1 MMESLE
7 SIFSYDLE
15 NASHSGSFTYG
26 TSPLGPNE
34 IRILILLPEA
44 YLGESTDVHCQLLRL
59 DLNATKRCGLDKHPF
74 VALSYCW
81 GPTEPKKTIFLN
93 GKEKKVTPN
102 LYDALIHIRD
112 ILSPVSL
119 WVDAI
124 CINQGDLEERQREVQ
139 KMSNIY
145 RDATA
150 VLLWLGIAEEGDP
163 FKKEFGDAAET
174 LSKVAESQKELQT
187 LSLLEKENEN
197 AWTVM
202 MYGPNGKR
210 GYEGHVMTIALWALF
225 SLPVWR
231 RVWIMQELIL
241 AKETYLLWG
250 RTLIDFQ
257 ILDQLLKVHSEFI
270 PKHPYFDDTQASMRR
285 YTMARQVIMLRSQKP
300 SLLTALLAVR
310 YRLTTVEHD
319 YVYGLM
325 GFADLGESFILPRY
339 EKPVRDVYLESFEI
353 ILRQELNLDVLSA
366 CDRGWA
372 VCSRIG
378 GIDLDWPTW
387 LPDWSWRP
395 TRLLSEGGESVIA
408 FSFEIESLLLD
419 TSHHTAIDFN
429 ACGDSKRVAQI
440 LPTRKHLRV
449 RGIEFDKVERIIQEF
464 PQEESSMHDMYKRSE
479 LWVEVVKGMWEQGR
493 LSNVYDTI
501 DTLKYTCERT
511 ARYGHET
518 TMIIT
523 SPEMKAFSTVEEKPA
538 SRISAEENSPTA
550 FEPFDPSEKSR
561 KSDERDEKADPTL
574 SWAGLSKSSY
584 CITKRGYVARTPVSA
599 RVGDKVCVFFG
610 GKVPMLLRQQEGPEY
625 FRLAGE
631 IYVHGIMQGAG
642 MKAMKDQW
650 KDFVI
655 C

>member
-1 MMESLE
+1 MESLE

-15 NASHSGSFTYG
+15 NASHSESFTYG

-44 YLGESTDVHCQLLRL
+44 YAGSSTDVHCQLLRL
-59 DLNATKRCGLDKHPF
+59 DLDATKRCGLDRHPF

-81 GPTEPKKTIFLN
+81 GPIEPKKTIFLN
-93 GKEKKVTPN
+93 GKEKIVTPN

-124 CINQGDLEERQREVQ
+124 CINQGDLEERQCEVQ
-139 KMSNIY
+139 KMGNIY

-150 VLLWLGIAEEGDP
+150 VLLWLGIAEGHDP
-163 FKKEFGDAAET
+163 FKKEFGSVAET

-187 LSLLEKENEN
+187 HSLLEKENEN

-202 MYGPNGKR
+202 IYGSGGKR
-210 GYEGHVMTIALWALF
+210 SREGDAMKIALWALF

-257 ILDQLLKVHSEFI
+257 ILDQLLKVQSEFI
-270 PKHPYFDDTQASMRR
+270 PNHPYFDDTQASMRR

-300 SLLTALLAVR
+300 TLLTALLAVR

-325 GFADLGESFILPRY
+325 GFADLGESLILPRY

-372 VCSRIG
+372 ACSRIRES
-378 GIDLDWPTW
+378 DLDWPTW

-395 TRLLSEGGESVIA
+395 TRLLSEGGESKIA
-408 FSFEIESLLLD
+408 YSFEIESLLLD
-419 TSHHTAIDFN
+419 TSHRTAIDYK
-429 ACGDSKRVAQI
+429 ACGESKRVVQI

-449 RGIEFDKVERIIQEF
+449 RGIEFDQVEKIIQEF
-464 PQEESSMHDMYKRSE
+464 PQGELSIGDMYRRSE
-479 LWVEVVKGMWEQGR
+479 LWVEIVKSMWEQGR

-501 DTLKYTCERT
+501 YTLKYACERT
-511 ARYGHET
+511 ARYGHEIAIRIAAPK
-518 TMIIT
+518 MQ
-523 SPEMKAFSTVEEKPA
+523 AFSMVEEKPA
-538 SRISAEENSPTA
+538 SCASTENSSSSV
-550 FEPFDPSEKSR
+550 FEPFDSSEKYR
-561 KSDERDEKADPTL
+561 KCDEDKRESDPTL
-574 SWAGLSKSSY
+574 AWAGLSKSSY
-584 CITKRGYVARTPVSA
+584 CITKRGYIARTPVSTM
-599 RVGDKVCVFFG
+599 VGDKVCVFFG
-610 GKVPMLLRQQEGPEY
+610 GKVPMLLRQQDGSEY
-625 FRLAGE
+625 FQLAGE

-642 MKAMKDQW
+642 IEAMKDQW